1 MPRPE
6 GSAKKRWGSLSV
18 LLLLVVVTSVPPGL
32 AQAPPQPAD
41 QQQSEPSTGDPQR
54 QKSQTSGAYQPTPS
68 ALPAS
73 KPGDSPFS
81 DNPALRDLYRQY
93 SLQSGKNI
101 ERFGASLFRS
111 DSGNVDKLTMD
122 VPVGPDYVLGPGD
135 TVILDVSGGDP
146 QRVRVVVDS
155 AGRLTLPGGG
165 TLMVSGMTIENA
177 EQAIE
182 RVLVRR
188 FNNAKVDLSLDRVK
202 TVRVYLVGEV
212 ERPGAYQLSALSTV
226 LDGLIAAG
234 GPNKRGS
241 MRVIRHYRGDKLIS
255 TIDLYDLMLH
265 GTQSDTQRLESGDSI
280 MVPPVGAQVAVDGAI
295 RRPAAYELRNELT
308 LDQVLDL
315 AGGLR
320 PEASLWQISIDR
332 VEANNKHLTRTV
344 SVPPNADPEAIKLA
358 LSASTVHDGDRIYV
372 FPISAY
378 SEASVYLE
386 GHAFRVGKYAFRQG
400 MRVTDLIRSYSDLL
414 PEPRAQAEIVRLT
427 GPDLTPHAIQFNIVD
442 VLDGKGIAP
451 ELRPFDVIRVFGRYE
466 VDAPTVTIAGEV
478 LRPGVYPMVAGM
490 RASDLIRIA
499 GGFRRSAY
507 LGDALLA
514 SYEIQNGMSVEIAVK
529 QVNLRQIAGGD
540 KDADLLLKPGD
551 RLSIR
556 QIAGWIDIG
565 AAVTLAGQVQ
575 FPGSYGIDPGERLSS
590 VIRRAGGFLPE
601 AYPQAVVFDRP
612 EIKERSE
619 ETKLT
624 IMRKVE
630 TMANPAISSGTSDG
644 GVAPAQT
651 FELQRKEILTSL
663 RSLPTSGRMVINIT
677 PDLGEWENTSN
688 DPEMRG
694 GDSLTVPQRPG
705 FVAITDGLNNTTAL
719 IYLPGKR
726 VRDYLKQAS
735 GLTRLAD
742 MKYLYLIQAGGQV
755 TGKESTPAFS
765 SVKDA
770 VVGPGDTIVVP
781 LKILSESET
790 WRDVLST
797 AQEISDLAV
806 TAQAINFLN
815 NPRIKSLKPDTGP
828 VGTTVNISG
837 SHFGDKPGAVKFGNL
852 VATATKWSADL
863 IVVTVPSKAPV
874 GKTNVVVTVGG
885 TSSLPATFTVE
896 KP

>member
-18 LLLLVVVTSVPPGL
+18 LLLLVVATSVLPGL
-32 AQAPPQPAD
+32 AQAPPEPVD
-41 QQQSEPSTGDPQR
+41 QQQSEYSTSDPQR
-54 QKSQTSGAYQPTPS
+54 QESQSRANQPTPS

-101 ERFGASLFRS
+101 ERFGASLFRNE
-111 DSGNVDKLTMD
+111 SGNVDKLTMD

-155 AGRLTLPGGG
+155 AGSLTLPGGG

-177 EQAIE
+177 EHSIE

-188 FNNAKVDLSLDRVK
+188 FNNAKVDLSLARVK
-202 TVRVYLVGEV
+202 TVRIYLVGEV

-226 LDGLIAAG
+226 LDGLLAAG
-234 GPNKRGS
+234 GPNRRGS
-241 MRVIRHYRGDKLIS
+241 LRVIRHYRGDKLIS
-255 TIDLYDLMLH
+255 TIDLYDLLLR
-265 GTQSDTQRLESGDSI
+265 GTQADTQRLESGDSI

-332 VEANNKHLTRTV
+332 VEANDKHVTRTV
-344 SVPPNADPEAIKLA
+344 PVPPNADPEAIKLA

-378 SEASVYLE
+378 SEASVYLQ

-427 GPDLTPHAIQFNIVD
+427 GPDLSPHAVQFNIVD
-442 VLDGKGIAP
+442 VLDGKESAP
-451 ELRPFDVIRVFGRYE
+451 ELRPFDVIRVFGRYQM
-466 VDAPTVTIAGEV
+466 DAPKVTIAGEV

-490 RASDLIRIA
+490 RVSDLIRIA

-529 QVNLRQIAGGD
+529 QVNLRQIGGGD

-556 QIAGWIDIG
+556 QIAGWKDIG
-565 AAVTLAGQVQ
+565 AAVTVAGQVQ
-575 FPGSYGIDPGERLSS
+575 FPGSYGIDPGEHLSS

-630 TMANPAISSGTSDG
+630 TMANPASLSGTSDG

-651 FELQRKEILTSL
+651 FELQRKEILTAL

-742 MKYLYLIQAGGQV
+742 MKYLYLIQAGGHV
-755 TGKESTPAFS
+755 TGKDSNPAFS

-797 AQEISDLAV
+797 AQEISALAV

-815 NPRIKSLKPDTGP
+815 NPRIKSLKPDSGP

-837 SHFGDKPGAVKFGNL
+837 LHFGDKQGTSTVAFGKL
-852 VATATKWSADL
+852 LAKATKWSADL
-863 IVVTVPSKAPV
+863 IVVTVPAKAPV

-885 TSSLPATFTVE
+885 TSSLPATFTVQ
-896 KP
+896 